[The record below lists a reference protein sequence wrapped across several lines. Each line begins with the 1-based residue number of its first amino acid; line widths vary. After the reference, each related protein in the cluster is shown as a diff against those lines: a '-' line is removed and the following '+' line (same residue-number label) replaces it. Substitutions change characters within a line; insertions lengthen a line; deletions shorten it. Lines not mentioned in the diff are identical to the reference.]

1 MKVAV
6 FDIEANGLLDTVSAI
21 HCGVFK
27 DIDTKKVV
35 KFIPD
40 QMEEMCTFMD
50 GYDVLIGH
58 NIIGYDFP
66 ALKKVLGY
74 TYKGKMV
81 DTLIMSRLLNP
92 KRLLPP
98 HAVNKRA
105 GPHGLYAWGVRVG
118 VDKPEHEDW
127 ENFSPEMLH
136 RCSEDVEINYL
147 VYLELLKEG
156 KGQNWKNAYQLTFKL
171 FENLQKQED
180 YGWLV
185 DREHMEKSINMLDN
199 WIRRIDQVI
208 TPHLP
213 DIMEVDETKKAG
225 EYGFVRKPFLK
236 SGAYSEA
243 SIRFI
248 GDAGYDPDS
257 DIVAGCFTR
266 VSFRKVDLNS
276 NMETKDFL
284 LGLGWEPLEWNTDDK
299 GNRTSPKL
307 SKDDPFEGIEGK
319 IGNLVAKRVQCRH
332 RKSSIEGFLKLIRP
346 DGTIPSVIANI
357 AVTGRVTHK
366 NIVNIPGAKSFFG
379 KQMRK
384 IFISRPGMVIVGTDS
399 DACQIRMLA
408 GRMNDPAY
416 TEVVVNGKKENGTD
430 MHTINMKAA
439 ILPNRDD
446 AKTFFY
452 GFLFGAGDAKIGKIV
467 KGSAQRGRE
476 LKENFLKGLPALG
489 SLVERLTAEWK
500 KTAKKRF
507 NPKFNRME
515 LYNGV
520 VTGLDGRPIV
530 IPSEHQILVYI
541 LQSDEAIMMAA
552 AFNRVS
558 KLLEKEGYVYGV
570 DYGFLCWMHDE
581 YNIECLES
589 IAERVKT
596 LSEEAIAWAGKFF
609 NISCPHIG
617 HGSIGKNWYEVH

>member
-1 MKVAV
+1 M
-6 FDIEANGLLDTVSAI
+6 FDVEANGLLDTVDNI

-35 KFIPD
+35 KFLPN
-40 QMEEMCTFMD
+40 QMGEMCTFMD

-66 ALKKVLGY
+66 ALTKVLGY
-74 TYKGKMV
+74 KFKGKMV

-98 HAVNKRA
+98 HAKNKKA
-105 GPHGLYAWGVRVG
+105 GPHSLYAWGVRVG

-127 ENFSPEMLH
+127 KNFSPEMLH
-136 RCSEDVEINYL
+136 RCSEDVEINFLTYF
-147 VYLELLKEG
+147 ELLKEG

-171 FENLQKQED
+171 FENLQKQEG

-185 DREHMEKSINMLDN
+185 DREHMEKSIRMLDN
-199 WIRRIDQVI
+199 WIKRIDQVI

-248 GDAGYDPDS
+248 GDAGYDLDS

-284 LGLGWEPLEWNTDDK
+284 LGLGWEPLEWNTDEK
-299 GNRTSPKL
+299 GERTSPKL

-430 MHTINMKAA
+430 MHTVNMVAA
-439 ILPNRDD
+439 KLPNRDD

-452 GFLFGAGDAKIGKIV
+452 GFLFGAGDAKVGKIV
-467 KGSAQRGRE
+467 KGSAARGRE
-476 LKENFLKGLPALG
+476 LKENFMKGLPALG
-489 SLVERLTAEWK
+489 DLVARLTAEWR
-500 KTAKKRF
+500 KTAKKRY

-515 LYNGV
+515 YYNGV

-558 KLLEKEGYVYGV
+558 KLLEKEGYVYGL

-581 YNIECLES
+581 YNIECLEKH
-589 IAERVKT
+589 APRVKQ

-609 NISCPHIG
+609 NIPCPHIG